1 MQAPKNAVGKAVVV
15 ALDVGYRHIDGAMLY
30 ENEEEIG
37 EALERS
43 MKKNKLKR
51 EDLFITSK
59 VCVLCQKVSQR
70 FNRSGVIN
78 MPLKMSKSH
87 VNCH

>member
-1 MQAPKNAVGKAVVV
+1 MQAPKNAVGKAVEV

-59 VCVLCQKVSQR
+59 VCVL
-70 FNRSGVIN
+70 
-78 MPLKMSKSH
+78 LSKSISTF
-87 VNCH
+87 